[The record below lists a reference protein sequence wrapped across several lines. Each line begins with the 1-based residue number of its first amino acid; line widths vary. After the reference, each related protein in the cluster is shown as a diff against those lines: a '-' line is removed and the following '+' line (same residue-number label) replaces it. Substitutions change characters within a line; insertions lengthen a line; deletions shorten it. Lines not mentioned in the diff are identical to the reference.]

1 MGVLNI
7 YLDYLLCYLVVF
19 SFLVLS
25 QSPVRSDNC
34 FRLLFSLPSLLKYE
48 KILQK
53 KSKVLCHR
61 LILSSPPWGIF
72 HIYWIVSVGILVVSL
87 TAASSLCSGTDS
99 ATTYANRNHTSRCTG
114 GKIEPLE
121 PVNLSSHFFA
131 GAVGSCVSWDCHFFA
146 HVLALH
152 LRCVLF

>member
-53 KSKVLCHR
+53 KNLKFFVIASFFLPLPEVFF
-61 LILSSPPWGIF
+61 IFIGLSQWAF
-72 HIYWIVSVGILVVSL
+72 
-87 TAASSLCSGTDS
+87 
-99 ATTYANRNHTSRCTG
+99 
-114 GKIEPLE
+114 
-121 PVNLSSHFFA
+121 
-131 GAVGSCVSWDCHFFA
+131 
-146 HVLALH
+146 
-152 LRCVLF
+152 